1 MVRSLFRC
9 TRVLLALASTVATF
23 TGARPAFAQQ
33 ATRGRFGIGLVAGP
47 VQFDM
52 SGTGTTAFG
61 ALRAD
66 QELTSWLV
74 LEQSL
79 GVLRPDEQTQSRR
92 TYVMPELQ
100 LQTQATFGRVRPY
113 LGLGVGVL
121 HSVSGGSRNYAVAS
135 GSVGART
142 AVAPTLDLRTE
153 LRVTAQAATLAQWT
167 LGLARR
173 F

>member
-1 MVRSLFRC
+1 MTRVRFPRPSILLAA
-9 TRVLLALASTVATF
+9 VLLAGSASVHVAS
-23 TGARPAFAQQ
+23 AQQ
-33 ATRGRFGIGLVAGP
+33 GPRPRFGIGLVAGP
-47 VQFDM
+47 AQFDM

-79 GVLRPDEQTQSRR
+79 GVLRPDEQTLTRR
-92 TYVMPELQ
+92 TYLMPELQ
-100 LQTQATFGRVRPY
+100 LQTQATFGNVRPY
-113 LGLGVGVL
+113 LGLGVGYL
-121 HSVSGGSRNYAVAS
+121 HAISGDSRNYGVAS

-142 AVAPTLDLRTE
+142 ALSPSLDLRSE
-153 LRVTAQAATLAQWT
+153 LRVTGQAATLAQWT
-167 LGLARR
+167 LGVSRR